1 MKHRWL
7 NCTGHTASLLT
18 QPALKRWRKAAEK
31 QQASLR
37 KPEGFRTD
45 EFTSKVHCYDTDL
58 TPDISHM
65 QLFELKVKYNENV
78 SASGALATSQELK
91 RHMWLG
97 VTTLDGSGTD
107 HHHGRKYYRT
117 HATI

>member
-31 QQASLR
+31 QQGVLKEARGASELI
-37 KPEGFRTD
+37 
-45 EFTSKVHCYDTDL
+45 EFTSTVHCYDTDL

-78 SASGALATSQELK
+78 SASGALATSLK
-91 RHMWLG
+91 SSSAICG
-97 VTTLDGSGTD
+97 
-107 HHHGRKYYRT
+107 
-117 HATI
+117 